1 MAHFAELDSSNV
13 VIQVIVI
20 SNEDVAAN
28 GGDYS
33 SEAETFVSNL
43 LPHSENGVA
52 WKQTSYNGNQ
62 RKQFAGVGLTYD
74 ATKDKFILPKPFGND
89 LYESSWTLDSNDDW
103 QAPVTYPNVNEVD
116 SNPVSI
122 SWNEPNQEWTGKTYT
137 GANLEIETDYVWN
150 ASSLEWREV

>member
-1 MAHFAELDSSNV
+1 MAHFAELDSSNE

-33 SEAETFVSNL
+33 SQAETYVSNL
-43 LPHSENGVA
+43 IPYSENGVA
-52 WKQTSYNGNQ
+52 WKQTSYNGNR
-62 RKQFAGVGLTYD
+62 RKQYAGIGLTYN
-74 ATKDKFILPKPFGND
+74 AAKDKFILPQPHA
-89 LYESSWTLDSNDDW
+89 SWSLDSNDDW

-122 SWNEPNQEWTGKTYT
+122 SWNEPNQEWVGKTYT

>member
-20 SNEDVAAN
+20 SNQDVAAN

-43 LPHSENGVA
+43 IPHSENGVA

-62 RKQFAGVGLTYD
+62 RKQFAGVGLIYD
-74 ATKDKFILPKPFGND
+74 SVKNKFILPQPFSNE

-103 QAPVTYPNVNEVD
+103 QAPVTYPNVNKVD

-122 SWNEPNQEWTGKTYT
+122 TWNEPNQEWVGKTYT
-137 GANLEIETDYVWN
+137 GRDLEIETDYVWN
-150 ASSLEWREV
+150 ASSLEWNKV